1 MSDINRLRWK
11 CRRGTL
17 ELDLLLQRFLERD
30 YAELDAPAQHTFE
43 TLLEAGD
50 EDLWAMILGELAM
63 PSSDYEGVILRLRAC

>member
-17 ELDLLLQRFLERD
+17 ELDLLLQQFLERD
-30 YAELDAPAQHTFE
+30 YAQLNVPAQHAFE

-50 EDLWAMILGELAM
+50 EDLWAMIIGKLAT
-63 PSSDYEGVILRLRAC
+63 PSGYEGAMLRLRAC